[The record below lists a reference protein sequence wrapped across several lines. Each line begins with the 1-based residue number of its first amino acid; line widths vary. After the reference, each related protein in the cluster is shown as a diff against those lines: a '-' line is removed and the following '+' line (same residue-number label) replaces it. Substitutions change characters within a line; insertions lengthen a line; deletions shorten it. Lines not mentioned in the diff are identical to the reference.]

1 MYSER
6 RGLFLTYR
14 HLRILLSVLC
24 WTLILFLLYLIY
36 GMSGQA
42 GEESSQLSLK
52 VTRYLASAV
61 NSGFSDFSRSEQNAV
76 IEYLH
81 PIVRKLAHFSEY
93 AVLGALL
100 MCAALCH
107 IWSLWARVTVA
118 GLCSGLAGLMDEFHQ
133 LFVSGRAGS
142 LRDAAIDFC
151 GAVLGICV
159 ICALR
164 SLILSVYRAQK
175 NLTST
180 MNN

>member
-1 MYSER
+1 M
-6 RGLFLTYR
+6 TYK
-14 HLRILLSVLC
+14 HLRMVLSVLC
-24 WTLILFLLYLIY
+24 WTLITLLLYMIY
-36 GMSGQA
+36 GMSGQV

-52 VTRYLASAV
+52 VTRYLAPIA
-61 NSGFSDFSRSEQNAV
+61 NSGFGDLSRAGQNAV

-118 GLCSGLAGLMDEFHQ
+118 VLCSGLAGLMDEFHQ
-133 LFVSGRAGS
+133 LFISGRAGS

-151 GAVLGICV
+151 GAVLGIMV

-164 SLILSVYRAQK
+164 SLIVSVYRAQK
-175 NLTST
+175 NVPST
-180 MNN
+180 MKN